1 MAVLD
6 AQEAQLR
13 ADVKA
18 QQAALDLARI
28 NLGYT
33 HITAPVGGEVSERDV
48 RTGQYVHAG
57 TQVIAVVPL
66 DTLSNDL
73 EAVGADLT
81 FGQPRGRFEAKWLL
95 RPSASIGG
103 PRSPYVRDD
112 GDLRLLKPVRSAM
125 LTA

>member
-18 QQAALDLARI
+18 KQAALDLARI

-66 DTLSNDL
+66 DNVWV
-73 EAVGADLT
+73 VGNYKET
-81 FGQPRGRFEAKWLL
+81 
-95 RPSASIGG
+95 
-103 PRSPYVRDD
+103 
-112 GDLRLLKPVRSAM
+112 
-125 LTA
+125 